1 MATIRIKD
9 EALVGSEARV
19 QLKPSAYLQKLY
31 QTGTPDLGWMGE
43 TGQWGMRAEPG
54 NLGLR
59 LADIQIGSYGEVT
72 SDRAYKADDH
82 GKDTF
87 GESPEVGGGYYTYD
101 YGTGESGIITPR
113 LGGGFQID
121 RY

>member
-1 MATIRIKD
+1 MNKILFVLGYIFLLACLNV
-9 EALVGSEARV
+9 A
-19 QLKPSAYLQKLY
+19 SAQTVCTPRLGGGFDCHDYD
-31 QTGTPDLGWMGE
+31 TGTSSTITPLGYHTYG
-43 TGQWGMRAEPG
+43 
-54 NLGLR
+54 
-59 LADIQIGSYGEVT
+59 IGSYGEVT

-82 GKDTF
+82 GKDSF
-87 GESPEVGGGYYTYD
+87 GEPPEVGGGYYTYD